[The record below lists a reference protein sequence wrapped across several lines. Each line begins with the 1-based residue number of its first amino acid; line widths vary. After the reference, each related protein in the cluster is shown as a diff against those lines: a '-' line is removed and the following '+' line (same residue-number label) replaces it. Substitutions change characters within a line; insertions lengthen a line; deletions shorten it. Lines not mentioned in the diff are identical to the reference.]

1 MVVWIKDHFATVPYF
16 AEESRNLEAYLH
28 AGGKLVMIGSNIM
41 QSFMDESYYL
51 IAPCEPCIVYP
62 AKFSSSGWNW
72 FMNEILHVNF
82 GYIGDLIGNF
92 NSADGINGYSGIQ
105 LRPDTTKIAN
115 IWPQYNKLS
124 NVDVIIEP
132 GGFTVPILK
141 LNSDDDYVDQEACG
155 VRYYGSGFDVI
166 YIGAPIWHM
175 QSEDAKIL
183 GDKILEDMGF

>member
-1 MVVWIKDHFATVPYF
+1 
-16 AEESRNLEAYLH
+16 
-28 AGGKLVMIGSNIM
+28 
-41 QSFMDESYYL
+41 
-51 IAPCEPCIVYP
+51 
-62 AKFSSSGWNW
+62 
-72 FMNEILHVNF
+72 MNKILHVNF
-82 GYIGDLIGNF
+82 GYIGNLIGNF
-92 NSADGINGYSGIQ
+92 NSADGVNGYSGIQ

-115 IWPQYNKLS
+115 VFPQYNKLS

-155 VRYYGSGFDVI
+155 IRYYGSGFDVI

>member
-1 MVVWIKDHFATVPYF
+1 MFEIFVVFIFAPNDFNIISVWSLVILDSLITVSPF
-16 AEESRNLEAYLH
+16 IFKAA
-28 AGGKLVMIGSNIM
+28 SNNPDFI
-41 QSFMDESYYL
+41 
-51 IAPCEPCIVYP
+51 C
-62 AKFSSSGWNW
+62 
-72 FMNEILHVNF
+72 
-82 GYIGDLIGNF
+82 
-92 NSADGINGYSGIQ
+92 ADGITGYSGIQ

-115 IWPQYNKLS
+115 VFPQYNKLS

-155 VRYYGSGFDVI
+155 IRYYGSGFDVI

-183 GDKILEDMGF
+183 GDKILEDMGFWCCLVE